1 MSIEEDS
8 PEPEED
14 GEIKNSP
21 EKNSKNN
28 SDNNINPENKPG
40 KHGEERRNAEKK
52 EEEKEE
58 RTTKIYKIV
67 EGDNGEIKREEVE
80 FTPQQIKKIKIVKEA
95 IEELE
100 KYGRW
105 AGSWAIYKMSQ
116 RLTRKEGMEIT
127 LNAVRHTLNI
137 GGEEGPF
144 IKKRMGVGN
153 KNTYGW
159 NKNYLIVSPPP
170 PPPKEPLFGPTIIT
184 PSGKEIPV
192 ENTYKPSDRPPLPG
206 MENYV
211 APKAED
217 LFMENSDI
225 GEPPEFEPLDPFESY
240 NPSDFEPDFEESITT
255 IYPLRPSSTPE
266 PPEEPPEDPNLYV
279 ENPKPKKPTK
289 KKAEEEAKK
298 LQNTLPGVD

>member
-1 MSIEEDS
+1 MSIEGDS
-8 PEPEED
+8 TEPERD
-14 GEIKNSP
+14 GEIKNPP
-21 EKNSKNN
+21 EKDSKNN

-40 KHGEERRNAEKK
+40 KHAEEERDT
-52 EEEKEE
+52 EKEQ
-58 RTTKIYKIV
+58 TTKIYKIV
-67 EGDNGEIKREEVE
+67 KEDNGEVKREEVE

-192 ENTYKPSDRPPLPG
+192 ENTYKPSDKPPLPG

-217 LFMENSDI
+217 LFIGSDI
-225 GEPPEFEPLDPFESY
+225 REPPEFEPLDPFESY
-240 NPSDFEPDFEESITT
+240 NPSDFKYFEESITT
-255 IYPLRPSSTPE
+255 IYPLRPSGTPE

>member
-1 MSIEEDS
+1 MSIGGES
-8 PEPEED
+8 PEPEGD
-14 GEIKNSP
+14 GEIKNSS
-21 EKNSKNN
+21 ENN
-28 SDNNINPENKPG
+28 SDNNINQENKPE
-40 KHGEERRNAEKK
+40 KRGEEGRSAEKEEKK
-52 EEEKEE
+52 EEQTTK
-58 RTTKIYKIV
+58 TTKTKIYKIV
-67 EGDNGEIKREEVE
+67 EGDNGEVKREEVK

-100 KYGRW
+100 KHGRW
-105 AGSWAIYKMSQ
+105 AGSWAIYTMSQ
-116 RLTRKEGMEIT
+116 RLARREGMEIT

-144 IKKRMGVGN
+144 TKKRTGVGN

-170 PPPKEPLFGPTIIT
+170 PPPEEPLFGTTIIT

-192 ENTYKPSDRPPLPG
+192 YKPSDKPPLPG

-217 LFMENSDI
+217 PFIGNSDI
-225 GEPPEFEPLDPFESY
+225 GEPPEFEPLNPFESY
-240 NPSDFEPDFEESITT
+240 DPSDFEESITT
-255 IYPLRPSSTPE
+255 IYPLRPSSTPK

-279 ENPKPKKPTK
+279 ENPKPKKPTTK
-289 KKAEEEAKK
+289 KEAEKAARD
-298 LQNTLPGVD
+298 LQNKLPGVD

>member
-1 MSIEEDS
+1 MSIEGDS
-8 PEPEED
+8 TEPERD
-14 GEIKNSP
+14 GEIKNPP
-21 EKNSKNN
+21 EKDSKNN

-40 KHGEERRNAEKK
+40 KHAEEERDT
-52 EEEKEE
+52 EKEQ
-58 RTTKIYKIV
+58 TTKIYKIV
-67 EGDNGEIKREEVE
+67 KEDNGEVKREEVE
-80 FTPQQIKKIKIVKEA
+80 FTPQQIKKIKILKEA

-100 KYGRW
+100 KHGRW
-105 AGSWAIYKMSQ
+105 TGSWAIYTMSQ
-116 RLTRKEGMEIT
+116 RLARKEGLEIT

-144 IKKRMGVGN
+144 TKKRMGVGN

-192 ENTYKPSDRPPLPG
+192 EDTYKPSDKPPLPG

-217 LFMENSDI
+217 LFIGNSDI

-240 NPSDFEPDFEESITT
+240 NPSDFKYFEESTTT
-255 IYPLRPSSTPE
+255 IYPLRPSGTPE

-289 KKAEEEAKK
+289 KRAEEEAKK

>member
-1 MSIEEDS
+1 MSIEGDS
-8 PEPEED
+8 TEPERD
-14 GEIKNSP
+14 GEIKNPP
-21 EKNSKNN
+21 EKDSKNN

-40 KHGEERRNAEKK
+40 KHAEEERDT
-52 EEEKEE
+52 EKEQ
-58 RTTKIYKIV
+58 TTKIYKIV
-67 EGDNGEIKREEVE
+67 KEDNGEVKREEVE
-80 FTPQQIKKIKIVKEA
+80 FTPQQIKKIKILKEA

-100 KYGRW
+100 KHGRW
-105 AGSWAIYKMSQ
+105 TGSWAIYTMSQ
-116 RLTRKEGMEIT
+116 RLARKEGLEIT

-144 IKKRMGVGN
+144 TKKRMGVGN

-192 ENTYKPSDRPPLPG
+192 EDTYKPSDRPPLPG

-217 LFMENSDI
+217 LFIGNSDI

-240 NPSDFEPDFEESITT
+240 NPSDFKYFEESTTT
-255 IYPLRPSSTPE
+255 IYPLRPSGTPE

-289 KKAEEEAKK
+289 KRAEEEAKK

>member
-1 MSIEEDS
+1 MSIEGDS
-8 PEPEED
+8 TEPERD
-14 GEIKNSP
+14 GEIKNPP
-21 EKNSKNN
+21 EKDSKNN

-40 KHGEERRNAEKK
+40 KHAEEERDT
-52 EEEKEE
+52 EKEQ
-58 RTTKIYKIV
+58 TTKIYKIV
-67 EGDNGEIKREEVE
+67 KEDNGEVKREEVE
-80 FTPQQIKKIKIVKEA
+80 FTPQQIKKIKILKEA

-100 KYGRW
+100 KHGRW
-105 AGSWAIYKMSQ
+105 TGSWAIYTMSQ
-116 RLTRKEGMEIT
+116 RLARKEGLEIT

-144 IKKRMGVGN
+144 TKKRMGVGN

-217 LFMENSDI
+217 LFIGNSDI

-240 NPSDFEPDFEESITT
+240 NPSDFKYFEESTTT
-255 IYPLRPSSTPE
+255 IYPLRPSGTPE

-289 KKAEEEAKK
+289 KRAEEEAKK

>member
-1 MSIEEDS
+1 MRKKKKKKKKNRLQKYTKRVRTDIQDRREDR
-8 PEPEED
+8 
-14 GEIKNSP
+14 
-21 EKNSKNN
+21 
-28 SDNNINPENKPG
+28 G
-40 KHGEERRNAEKK
+40 KKRRSRIYPTAEKK
-52 EEEKEE
+52 IE
-58 RTTKIYKIV
+58 
-67 EGDNGEIKREEVE
+67 
-80 FTPQQIKKIKIVKEA
+80 IVKEA

-100 KYGRW
+100 KHGRW

-116 RLTRKEGMEIT
+116 RLARKEGLEIT

-144 IKKRMGVGN
+144 TKKRMGVGN

-192 ENTYKPSDRPPLPG
+192 EDTYKPSDRPPLPG

-217 LFMENSDI
+217 LFIGNSDI

-240 NPSDFEPDFEESITT
+240 NPSDFKYFEESTTT
-255 IYPLRPSSTPE
+255 IYPLRPSGTPE

>member
-1 MSIEEDS
+1 MSIEGDF
-8 PEPEED
+8 PEPEEN

-40 KHGEERRNAEKK
+40 KHGEEGRDVEKK
-52 EEEKEE
+52 EEKEE

-67 EGDNGEIKREEVE
+67 EEDNGEIKRKEVE
-80 FTPQQIKKIKIVKEA
+80 FTPQQIKKIEIVKEA
-95 IEELE
+95 IEEL
-100 KYGRW
+100 KKHGRW
-105 AGSWAIYKMSQ
+105 TGSWAIYIMSQ
-116 RLTRKEGMEIT
+116 RLARKEGLEIT

-144 IKKRMGVGN
+144 TKKRMGVGN

-159 NKNYLIVSPPP
+159 NENYLIVSPPP
-170 PPPKEPLFGPTIIT
+170 PPPKEPLFGPTIT
-184 PSGKEIPV
+184 TLGGKVIPI

-206 MENYV
+206 MEKYV
-211 APKAED
+211 APKVED
-217 LFMENSDI
+217 PFTENSDI

-240 NPSDFEPDFEESITT
+240 NPSDFKYFEESITT
-255 IYPLRPSSTPE
+255 IYPLRPSGTPE

-289 KKAEEEAKK
+289 KRAEEEAKK

>member
-1 MSIEEDS
+1 MSIEGDS
-8 PEPEED
+8 TEPERD
-14 GEIKNSP
+14 GEIKNPP
-21 EKNSKNN
+21 EKDSKNN

-40 KHGEERRNAEKK
+40 KHAEEERDT
-52 EEEKEE
+52 EKEQ
-58 RTTKIYKIV
+58 TTKIYKIV
-67 EGDNGEIKREEVE
+67 KEDNGEVKREEVE
-80 FTPQQIKKIKIVKEA
+80 FTPQQIKKIKILKEA

-100 KYGRW
+100 KHGRW
-105 AGSWAIYKMSQ
+105 TGSWAIYTMSQ
-116 RLTRKEGMEIT
+116 RLARKEGLEIT

-192 ENTYKPSDRPPLPG
+192 ENTYKPSDKPPLPG

-217 LFMENSDI
+217 LFIGSDI
-225 GEPPEFEPLDPFESY
+225 REPPEFEPLDPFESY
-240 NPSDFEPDFEESITT
+240 NPSDFKYFEESITT
-255 IYPLRPSSTPE
+255 IYPLRPSGTPE

>member
-1 MSIEEDS
+1 MSIEGDS
-8 PEPEED
+8 TEPERD
-14 GEIKNSP
+14 GEIKNPP
-21 EKNSKNN
+21 EKDSKNN

-40 KHGEERRNAEKK
+40 KHAEEERDT
-52 EEEKEE
+52 EKEQ
-58 RTTKIYKIV
+58 TTKIYKIV
-67 EGDNGEIKREEVE
+67 KEDNGEVKREEVE
-80 FTPQQIKKIKIVKEA
+80 FTPQQIKKIKILKEA

-100 KYGRW
+100 KHGRW
-105 AGSWAIYKMSQ
+105 TGSWAIYTMSQ
-116 RLTRKEGMEIT
+116 RLARKEGLEIT

-144 IKKRMGVGN
+144 TKKRMGVGN

-217 LFMENSDI
+217 LFIGNSDI

-240 NPSDFEPDFEESITT
+240 NPSDFKYFEESTTT
-255 IYPLRPSSTPE
+255 IYPLRPSGTPE

>member
-1 MSIEEDS
+1 MSIEGDF
-8 PEPEED
+8 PEPEEN

-40 KHGEERRNAEKK
+40 KHGEEGRDVEKK
-52 EEEKEE
+52 EEKEE

-67 EGDNGEIKREEVE
+67 EEDNGEIKRKEVE
-80 FTPQQIKKIKIVKEA
+80 FTPQQIKKIEIVKEA
-95 IEELE
+95 IEEL
-100 KYGRW
+100 KKHGRW
-105 AGSWAIYKMSQ
+105 TGSWAIYKMSQ
-116 RLTRKEGMEIT
+116 RLAKKERMEIT

-137 GGEEGPF
+137 ERGEGPF
-144 IKKRMGVGN
+144 TKKKMGVGN

-159 NKNYLIVSPPP
+159 NKNYSIVSPPP
-170 PPPKEPLFGPTIIT
+170 PPPEEPLFGPIIRT
-184 PSGKEIPV
+184 PSGKEIPI
-192 ENTYKPSDRPPLPG
+192 ENTYKDKPTLPG

-217 LFMENSDI
+217 LFIGNSDI

-240 NPSDFEPDFEESITT
+240 DPSDFEPDFEESITT
-255 IYPLRPSSTPE
+255 IYPSRTPE

-279 ENPKPKKPTK
+279 ENPKPREK
-289 KKAEEEAKK
+289 EAKK
-298 LQNTLPGVD
+298 AARKLQYKLPGVD

>member
-1 MSIEEDS
+1 
-8 PEPEED
+8 
-14 GEIKNSP
+14 
-21 EKNSKNN
+21 
-28 SDNNINPENKPG
+28 
-40 KHGEERRNAEKK
+40 
-52 EEEKEE
+52 
-58 RTTKIYKIV
+58 
-67 EGDNGEIKREEVE
+67 
-80 FTPQQIKKIKIVKEA
+80 
-95 IEELE
+95 
-100 KYGRW
+100 
-105 AGSWAIYKMSQ
+105 
-116 RLTRKEGMEIT
+116 
-127 LNAVRHTLNI
+127 
-137 GGEEGPF
+137 
-144 IKKRMGVGN
+144 MGVVN

-192 ENTYKPSDRPPLPG
+192 EDTYKPSDRPPLPG

-217 LFMENSDI
+217 LFIGNSDI

-240 NPSDFEPDFEESITT
+240 NPSDFKYFEESTTT
-255 IYPLRPSSTPE
+255 IYPLRPSGTPE

>member
-1 MSIEEDS
+1 MSIEGDS
-8 PEPEED
+8 TEPERD
-14 GEIKNSP
+14 GEIKNPP
-21 EKNSKNN
+21 EKDSKNN

-40 KHGEERRNAEKK
+40 KHAEEERDT
-52 EEEKEE
+52 EKEQ
-58 RTTKIYKIV
+58 TTKIYKIV
-67 EGDNGEIKREEVE
+67 KEDNGEVKREEVE
-80 FTPQQIKKIKIVKEA
+80 FTPQQIKKIKILKEA

-100 KYGRW
+100 KHGRW
-105 AGSWAIYKMSQ
+105 TGSWAIYTMSQ
-116 RLTRKEGMEIT
+116 RLARKEGLEIT

-144 IKKRMGVGN
+144 TKKRMGVGN

-192 ENTYKPSDRPPLPG
+192 EDTYKPSDRPPLPG

-217 LFMENSDI
+217 LFIGNSDI

-240 NPSDFEPDFEESITT
+240 NPSDFKYFEESITT
-255 IYPLRPSSTPE
+255 IYPLRPSGTPE

>member
-1 MSIEEDS
+1 MSIEGDS
-8 PEPEED
+8 QEPEEN

-21 EKNSKNN
+21 EKDSKNN
-28 SDNNINPENKPG
+28 SDNNIDPENKPG
-40 KHGEERRNAEKK
+40 KHAEEERDT
-52 EEEKEE
+52 EKEQ
-58 RTTKIYKIV
+58 TTKIYKIV
-67 EGDNGEIKREEVE
+67 KEDNGEVKREEVE
-80 FTPQQIKKIKIVKEA
+80 FTPQQIKKIKILKEA

-100 KYGRW
+100 KHGRW
-105 AGSWAIYKMSQ
+105 TGSWAIYTMSQ
-116 RLTRKEGMEIT
+116 RLARKEGLEIT

-144 IKKRMGVGN
+144 TKKRMGVGN

-192 ENTYKPSDRPPLPG
+192 EDTYKPSDRPPLPG

-217 LFMENSDI
+217 LFIGNSDI

-240 NPSDFEPDFEESITT
+240 NPSDFKYFEESTTT
-255 IYPLRPSSTPE
+255 IYPLRPSGTPE